1 MKDTYPLHT
10 LDKQEESMAKLKK
23 LQTTAEQTIKE
34 GLYVNNNYYM
44 KFV

>member
-1 MKDTYPLHT
+1 MKDIYPLHT
-10 LDKQEESMAKLKK
+10 LDKQEEK

-34 GLYVNNNYYM
+34 GLYMSNNYYM